1 MRKVLAVLMAAA
13 LVGCG
18 NADGDGGLSI
28 EEPPPKD
35 PGFEV
40 TDSVG
45 VQEEIIAAWRGYGAA
60 LDEVNAD
67 APDPDHPL
75 LAQHATGAALE
86 RVRAF
91 AQRNRDEGIVTALPE
106 GSISREWPELV
117 SVAGQTA
124 QVRSCEIDDRLIIET
139 GTGEVLDD
147 KVVTLLTEATLVVED
162 GRWKVSEATFI
173 DESEGVSGCALEH
186 Q

>member
-1 MRKVLAVLMAAA
+1 MHKVLAVLMAAA

-18 NADGDGGLSI
+18 NADGDGGLTI

-40 TDSVG
+40 TDAAAVE
-45 VQEEIIAAWRGYGAA
+45 EEIIAAWLGYLAA

-75 LAQHATGAALE
+75 LAQHATGSTLE

-117 SVAGQTA
+117 SVTGQTA
-124 QVRSCEIDDRLIIET
+124 QVRSCGIDDGLIIKAGEVIDDR
-139 GTGEVLDD
+139 VL
-147 KVVTLLTEATLVVED
+147 TLLTEATLVVED
-162 GRWKVSEATFI
+162 GRWKVSEATRLE
-173 DESEGVSGCALEH
+173 ESEGVSGCALEH